1 MGKDVLSN
9 GTWSVGFGSAIGR
22 AVGNNGAEIRN
33 ALEQASRQVAPEAL
47 EPGTQVRYMARS
59 GIGIRTGKIVAV
71 VQGYRAGKPA
81 AKYRILGDGDMGSVE
96 YHLEA
101 VLEVLE

>member
-59 GIGIRTGKIVAV
+59 GIRTGKIVAV

-81 AKYRILGDGDMGSVE
+81 PKYRILGDGDMGAVE

-101 VLEVLE
+101 VLGVLG